1 MRYIGQIILTQDI
14 IDEIQTFQHTI
25 APSDLRIFNL
35 QTNEKMQD
43 SQIISELK
51 IDVAHSIIAESYI
64 ASSEKK
70 IILIPAYTFGK
81 EAQNALLKILE
92 EPPENVQFIIIT
104 QNKTSL
110 LPTIRSRMLIE
121 DKRKKTDIADFALDL
136 STLNLDKLTVFI
148 DTLAKN
154 IKDSKLEGRALVESL
169 LFATQKLSLKFSQDE
184 LGMFDNA
191 FIELANNRRAH
202 FVLLPLL
209 LMINQKLKGL
219 Q

>member
-14 IDEIQTFQHTI
+14 LDEIDSFRYKI
-25 APSDLRIFNL
+25 NPSNLRIFNTQINDKTQEL
-35 QTNEKMQD
+35 
-43 SQIISELK
+43 QIISELK
-51 IDVAHSIIAESYI
+51 IDIAHQIIAESYI

-70 IILIPAYTFGK
+70 TILIPSYTFGK

-92 EPPENVQFIIIT
+92 EPPENIQFIIIT

-136 STLNLDKLTVFI
+136 STLNLDKLTNFI
-148 DTLAKN
+148 DSLAKN

-169 LFATQKLSLKFSQDE
+169 LFATQKLNLKFSQDE
-184 LGMFDNA
+184 LEMFDNA

-202 FVLLPLL
+202 FTLLPLL
-209 LMINQKLKGL
+209 LMINQKLKGA
-219 Q
+219 